1 MVSELPPFREDLAG
15 ACERCGRLNTSGPG
29 IQVQYCGNCEKAHA
43 CAWALIITIAKAALL
58 AYSALHVLHG
68 GSI

>member
-1 MVSELPPFREDLAG
+1 MMR
-15 ACERCGRLNTSGPG
+15 
-29 IQVQYCGNCEKAHA
+29 AHA